1 MSGFSGEFIRIYID
15 NGGNMSGEMATIL
28 NVDDQ
33 EPGRYARRRMLERAG
48 YRVIDANCGA
58 DAWRVLEEVRPQLV
72 LMDVNLPDISGFDL
86 CRRIKNRPE
95 LTDIMVLH
103 VSASRVSG
111 TDRAVGLEVGSD
123 GYLIEPIDEK
133 ELHAAV
139 RSLLRLQERQQEN
152 EGLLARLRRSEE
164 LFRGLFEQAAVGM
177 CVVGSDGRLLR
188 VNDKLCSITGR
199 AEHDLMKQELRD
211 LTHPDD
217 RAEHESQVGTLLLG
231 GISEVSLEQ
240 RLMRPDGDTI
250 WVMVTLS
257 IQWDAGGRIQSLIGV
272 IEDID
277 ARKRAELELRT
288 HTARQ
293 QLLSKIMDQLLR
305 VDDPADV
312 MQDIF
317 ASLQASVGLNSF
329 LDYDVISDN
338 SGIRMTT
345 WAGIPDDALEPLMF
359 LKFGQ
364 ALCGTS
370 AASRKPIIVERLQA
384 SNDPKASRMQAVGAT
399 AYACFPLI
407 VGERLLGTLAFASNS
422 RQAFDPDDLELLE
435 AVSNYV
441 ATAKE
446 RRRLLRETRQRAEQV
461 AEQEER
467 LRFATDGAG
476 MGTWDVDLRTGRVV
490 WNRQN
495 ALLLGFDSE
504 TVQASTKRWWAL
516 VHEDDRPI
524 VRQAM
529 RNARNSGNL
538 YQGEHRIRRADT
550 GELRWL
556 APYGRIHYSGDGRP
570 TRFVGVTFDITERK
584 HAEMQRQEWTKELE
598 RRVNERT
605 KELVR
610 THDRLRGL
618 AQDLTLTEQRER
630 QRIAGELHDYLAQ
643 MLVVTRLK
651 MNHASQM
658 ITPHP
663 ACTILHE
670 ADQLIDQSLTY
681 TRTVVAELMPP
692 TLRQFGLAAGLR
704 WLGERMEQQGLVVHV
719 DVPSM
724 APTLS
729 EDHTTMLFQCVR
741 ELLFNVLKHSG
752 TDRASVT
759 MTDDGQGK
767 LEIVVHDDGVGC
779 DPVAI
784 RESRGDKFGL
794 FSIRERMEAIDGWM
808 ELESQTG
815 TGTTVTLGVSVGAAS
830 SDEAVA
836 VGGEDGAVVPAH
848 TAGNSTGHVQPPIVE
863 RSVRVLLVDDHA
875 MVRQGLR
882 SILDGYPNLDIIAE
896 AGDGEE
902 AITLARLL
910 KPDLVVMDVNMP
922 RLDGIEAT
930 RRIREELPATYVVG
944 LSVNE
949 AEHIVKSMRAA
960 GASAFLTKESAADHL
975 YETIGAVTRKNNVE
989 CSLDASI
996 R

>member
-1 MSGFSGEFIRIYID
+1 M
-15 NGGNMSGEMATIL
+15 NAEMATIL
-28 NVDDQ
+28 NIDDQ

-58 DAWRVLEEVRPQLV
+58 DAWRVLETMRPQLV

-86 CRRIKNRPE
+86 CRRIKSRPE
-95 LTDIMVLH
+95 LADIMVLH

-123 GYLIEPIDEK
+123 GYLVEPVDEK

-139 RSLLRLQERQQEN
+139 RSLLRLRERQQEN

-199 AEHDLMKQELRD
+199 TEHDLMKQELRD

-250 WVMVTLS
+250 WVTVTLS

-293 QLLSKIMDQLLR
+293 QLLSKTMDQLLR

-317 ASLQASVGLNSF
+317 ASLRTSVGLDTF
-329 LDYDVISDN
+329 LDYDVTPDN
-338 SGIRMTT
+338 GGIRMSA
-345 WAGIPDDALEPLMF
+345 WAGIPDEALEPLMF

-370 AASRKPIIVERLQA
+370 AVSRKPVIVERLQ
-384 SNDPKASRMQAVGAT
+384 SSTDPKASRMQAVGSM

-407 VGERLLGTLAFASNS
+407 VGDRLLGTLAFASS
-422 RQAFDPDDLELLE
+422 HRQGFDPDDLELLE
-435 AVSNYV
+435 GVSNYV
-441 ATAKE
+441 AMAKE
-446 RRRLLRETRQRAEQV
+446 RRRLLNETRQRAEQV

-495 ALLLGFDSE
+495 ALLLGFDAEAS
-504 TVQASTKRWWAL
+504 QASIKRWWAL
-516 VHEDDRPI
+516 VHEDDRPA

-529 RNARNSGNL
+529 KNARNSGSL
-538 YQGEHRIRRADT
+538 YQAEHRIRRADT

-584 HAEMQRQEWTKELE
+584 QAEMQRQEWTRELE
-598 RRVNERT
+598 RRGNERT

-658 ITPHP
+658 IAPHP
-663 ACTILHE
+663 ACTVLQE

-692 TLRQFGLAAGLR
+692 TLRQFGLAAGMR
-704 WLGERMEQQGLVVHV
+704 WLGDRMEQQGLIVHV
-719 DVPSM
+719 DVPSV
-724 APTLS
+724 APPLS

-741 ELLFNVLKHSG
+741 ELLFNVLKHAG
-752 TDRASVT
+752 TDRASIAMVE
-759 MTDDGQGK
+759 DGQDK
-767 LEIVVHDDGVGC
+767 LKIIVHDDGVGC

-784 RESRGDKFGL
+784 RESGGDKFGL

-808 ELESQTG
+808 DLESQPG
-815 TGTTVTLGVSVGAAS
+815 AGTTVTLGVTVGAAMTE
-830 SDEAVA
+830 EAADGGGGQTMLAAQPGGATPLTTKQA
-836 VGGEDGAVVPAH
+836 VL
-848 TAGNSTGHVQPPIVE
+848 E
-863 RSVRVLLVDDHA
+863 RPVRVLLVDDHA

-902 AITLARLL
+902 AITLARQL
-910 KPDLVVMDVNMP
+910 KPDLIVMDVIMP

-930 RRIREELPATYVVG
+930 RRIREEMPSTYVVG
-944 LSVNE
+944 LWVNE
-949 AEHIVKSMRAA
+949 AEHIVKSMKAA
-960 GASAFLTKESAADHL
+960 GAAAFLTKESAADHL
-975 YETIGAVTRKNNVE
+975 YETIGAVTRKINVE
-989 CSLDASI
+989 CSMDASL

>member
-1 MSGFSGEFIRIYID
+1 MTE
-15 NGGNMSGEMATIL
+15 ETTTIL

-33 EPGRYARRRMLERAG
+33 EAGRYARRRMLERAG
-48 YRVIDANCGA
+48 YRVIDAICGA
-58 DAWRVLEEVRPQLV
+58 DAWRVVEEVRPPLV

-86 CRRIKNRPE
+86 CRRIKKRPE
-95 LTDIMVLH
+95 LADTMVLH

-111 TDRAVGLEVGSD
+111 MDRAFGLEVGSD

-133 ELHAAV
+133 ELLAAV
-139 RSLLRLQERQQEN
+139 RSLLRLRDRQQEN

-188 VNDKLCSITGR
+188 VNDKLCRITGR

-211 LTHPDD
+211 LTHPED

-250 WVMVTLS
+250 WVTVTLS

-293 QLLSKIMDQLLR
+293 QLLSKTMDQLLR
-305 VDDPADV
+305 VDDPRDV

-317 ASLQASVGLNSF
+317 ESLRKSVGLDSF
-329 LDYDVISDN
+329 LDYDVMPDN
-338 SGIRMTT
+338 SGIRMAT
-345 WAGIPDDALEPLMF
+345 WAGIPDAALESLMF
-359 LKFGQ
+359 LQFGQ

-370 AASRKPIIVERLQA
+370 AVSRQPVIVDHLQ
-384 SNDPKASRMQAVGAT
+384 SSSDPKASRMQAVGST
-399 AYACFPLI
+399 TYACFPLI
-407 VGERLLGTLAFASNS
+407 VGDRLLGTLAFASS
-422 RQAFDPDDLELLE
+422 TRVSFEPDDLELLE

-441 ATAKE
+441 AMAKE
-446 RRRLLRETRQRAEQV
+446 RRRLLHETRQRAEQV
-461 AEQEER
+461 IEQEER

-495 ALLLGFDSE
+495 ALLLGYDFESD
-504 TVQASTKRWWAL
+504 QASTKRWWAL
-516 VHEDDRPI
+516 VHEDDRAI

-529 RNARNSGNL
+529 KNARNSGHL
-538 YQGEHRIRRADT
+538 YQAEHRIRRADT

-556 APYGRIHYSGDGRP
+556 APYGRIHYNGGGRP

-584 HAEMQRQEWTKELE
+584 QSDIQRQEWTRELE

-651 MNHASQM
+651 MNQATQM
-658 ITPHP
+658 ISPHP
-663 ACTILHE
+663 ACSVLQE

-704 WLGERMEQQGLVVHV
+704 WLGERMGQQGLDVGV
-719 DVPSM
+719 DVPDV
-724 APTLS
+724 APPLS
-729 EDHTTMLFQCVR
+729 EDHTTMLYQCVR
-741 ELLFNVLKHSG
+741 ELLFNVLKHAG

-759 MTDDGQGK
+759 MGDDGHGK
-767 LEIVVHDDGVGC
+767 LQIVVHDDGVGC
-779 DPVAI
+779 DPVTI
-784 RESRGDKFGL
+784 RESKGDKFGL

-808 ELESQTG
+808 ELDSQPG
-815 TGTTVTLGVSVGAAS
+815 AGTTVTLGVTIGASGTEDATVDERPLTSAQPSGAS
-830 SDEAVA
+830 AFNVHH
-836 VGGEDGAVVPAH
+836 P
-848 TAGNSTGHVQPPIVE
+848 TQE
-863 RSVRVLLVDDHA
+863 RQAPVRVLLVDDHA

-882 SILDGYPNLDIIAE
+882 SILDGYANLHIIAE

-910 KPDLVVMDVNMP
+910 KPDLIVMDVNMP

-930 RRIREELPATYVVG
+930 RRIREELPGTYVVG

-949 AEHIVKSMRAA
+949 AEHVVKSMRDA

-975 YETIGAVTRKNNVE
+975 YETIGMVTRKTSVE
-989 CSLDASI
+989 CSMDA
-996 R
+996 

>member
-1 MSGFSGEFIRIYID
+1 MTE
-15 NGGNMSGEMATIL
+15 EMTTIV

-33 EPGRYARRRMLERAG
+33 EAGRYARRRMLERAG
-48 YRVIDANCGA
+48 YRVIDATCGA
-58 DAWRVLEEVRPQLV
+58 DAWRVVEEVRPPLV

-86 CRRIKNRPE
+86 CRRIKKRPE
-95 LTDIMVLH
+95 LADIMVLH

-111 TDRAVGLEVGSD
+111 MDRAFGLEVGSD

-133 ELHAAV
+133 ELLAAV
-139 RSLLRLQERQQEN
+139 RSLLRLRERQQEN

-211 LTHPDD
+211 LTHPED

-240 RLMRPDGDTI
+240 RLMRPDGETI
-250 WVMVTLS
+250 WVTVTLS

-293 QLLSKIMDQLLR
+293 QLLSKTMDQLLR
-305 VDDPADV
+305 VDDPRDV

-317 ASLQASVGLNSF
+317 ESLRKSVGLDTF
-329 LDYDVISDN
+329 LDYDVMPDN
-338 SGIRMTT
+338 SGIRMAT
-345 WAGIPDDALEPLMF
+345 WSGIPDPALEPLMF
-359 LKFGQ
+359 LQFGQ

-370 AASRKPIIVERLQA
+370 AVSRQPVIVDHLQ
-384 SNDPKASRMQAVGAT
+384 SSSDPKASRMQAVGST

-407 VGERLLGTLAFASNS
+407 VGDRLLGTLAFASNTRDS
-422 RQAFDPDDLELLE
+422 FEPDDLELLE

-441 ATAKE
+441 AMAKE
-446 RRRLLRETRQRAEQV
+446 RRRLLHETRQRAEQV

-467 LRFATDGAG
+467 LRFATEGAG

-495 ALLLGFDSE
+495 ALLLGYDVESG
-504 TVQASTKRWWAL
+504 QASAKRWWAL
-516 VHEDDRPI
+516 VHEEDRAI

-529 RNARNSGNL
+529 KNASKSGQL
-538 YQGEHRIRRADT
+538 FQAEHRIRRADT

-556 APYGRIHYSGDGRP
+556 APYGRIHYNGGGRP

-584 HAEMQRQEWTKELE
+584 QSDIQRQEWTRELE

-651 MNHASQM
+651 MNQATQM
-658 ITPHP
+658 ISPHA
-663 ACTILHE
+663 ACSVLQE

-704 WLGERMEQQGLVVHV
+704 WLGERMGQQGLDVSV
-719 DVPSM
+719 DVPDV
-724 APTLS
+724 APPLS
-729 EDHTTMLFQCVR
+729 EDHTTMLYQCVR
-741 ELLFNVLKHSG
+741 ELLFNVLKHAG
-752 TDRASVT
+752 TDRASVR
-759 MTDDGQGK
+759 MGDDGQGK
-767 LEIVVHDDGVGC
+767 LHIVVHDEGVGC
-779 DPVAI
+779 DPVTI
-784 RESRGDKFGL
+784 RESKGDKFGL

-808 ELESQTG
+808 ELDSQPG
-815 TGTTVTLGVSVGAAS
+815 AGTTVTLGVTVGASGAEDAAADQLPLNAAQPSGAS
-830 SDEAVA
+830 GFSAHH
-836 VGGEDGAVVPAH
+836 PAH
-848 TAGNSTGHVQPPIVE
+848 E
-863 RSVRVLLVDDHA
+863 RQAPVRVLLVDDHA

-882 SILDGYPNLDIIAE
+882 SILDGYPNLHIIAE

-910 KPDLVVMDVNMP
+910 KPDLIVMDVNMP

-930 RRIREELPATYVVG
+930 KRIREELPGTYVVG

-949 AEHIVKSMRAA
+949 AEHVVKSMRDA

-975 YETIGAVTRKNNVE
+975 YETIGMVIRKTSVE
-989 CSLDASI
+989 CSMDA
-996 R
+996 

>member
-1 MSGFSGEFIRIYID
+1 
-15 NGGNMSGEMATIL
+15 
-28 NVDDQ
+28 
-33 EPGRYARRRMLERAG
+33 MLERAG

-58 DAWRVLEEVRPQLV
+58 DAWRVLEEARPQLV

-95 LTDIMVLH
+95 LADIMVLH
-103 VSASRVSG
+103 VSASRVTG

-133 ELHAAV
+133 ELLAAV
-139 RSLLRLQERQQEN
+139 RSLLRLRERQQEN

-199 AEHDLMKQELRD
+199 AEQDLMKQELRD
-211 LTHPDD
+211 LTHPED

-240 RLMRPDGDTI
+240 RLMRRDGDTI
-250 WVMVTLS
+250 WVNVTLS

-288 HTARQ
+288 HTTRQ
-293 QLLSKIMDQLLR
+293 QLLSNTMDQLLR
-305 VDDPADV
+305 VDDPAEV
-312 MQDIF
+312 MHDIF
-317 ASLQASVGLNSF
+317 AALRTSVGLDSF
-329 LDYDVISDN
+329 FDYDVTPDN
-338 SGIRMTT
+338 KGIRMVS
-345 WAGIPDDALEPLMF
+345 WAGIPDQAVEPLMY
-359 LKFGQ
+359 LDFGQ

-370 AASRKPIIVERLQA
+370 AASRKPVIVGQLQA
-384 SNDPKASRMQAVGAT
+384 STDPKAARMQATGST
-399 AYACFPLI
+399 AYAGFPLI
-407 VGERLLGTLAFASNS
+407 VGERLLGTLAFASSS
-422 RQAFDPDDLELLE
+422 RHSFDPDDLELLE
-435 AVSNYV
+435 SVSHYV
-441 ATAKE
+441 AMAKE
-446 RRRLLRETRQRAEQV
+446 RRRLLQETRQRAEQV

-495 ALLLGFDSE
+495 ALLLGYDSKT
-504 TVQASTKRWWAL
+504 TVASIRKWWTL
-516 VHEDDRPI
+516 VHEDDRPV
-524 VRQAM
+524 VRHAM
-529 RNARNSGNL
+529 RNARDSGTFA
-538 YQGEHRIRRADT
+538 QAEHRIRRADT

-556 APYGRIHYSGDGRP
+556 APYGRIHYNEEGRP
-570 TRFVGVTFDITERK
+570 TRFVGVTFDMTERK
-584 HAEMQRQEWTKELE
+584 HSEMQRQEWMKELE

-610 THDRLRGL
+610 THDKLRGL

-658 ITPHP
+658 IAPHP
-663 ACTILHE
+663 ACAVLQE

-704 WLGERMEQQGLVVHV
+704 WLGERMEQQGLEVHV
-719 DVPSM
+719 DVPAT
-724 APTLS
+724 APPLS

-767 LEIVVHDDGVGC
+767 LEIIVRDDGAGC

-808 ELESQTG
+808 ELESQPG
-815 TGTTVTLGVSVGAAS
+815 AGTTVRLGLTVGRPDDGVTARGDQIVMTVQTAGAAS
-830 SDEAVA
+830 T
-836 VGGEDGAVVPAH
+836 VPQQ
-848 TAGNSTGHVQPPIVE
+848 TMLE
-863 RSVRVLLVDDHA
+863 RPVRVLLVDDHA

-910 KPDLVVMDVNMP
+910 KPDLIVMDVNMP

-930 RRIREELPATYVVG
+930 RRIREELPGTYVVG

-949 AEHIVKSMRAA
+949 AEHIVKSMQAA

-975 YETIGAVTRKNNVE
+975 YETIGTVTRKINLE
-989 CSLDASI
+989 CSMDASI
-996 R
+996 H

>member
-1 MSGFSGEFIRIYID
+1 MTE
-15 NGGNMSGEMATIL
+15 ETTTIV

-33 EPGRYARRRMLERAG
+33 EAGRYAKRRMLERAG
-48 YRVIDANCGA
+48 YRVIDATSGA
-58 DAWRVLEEVRPQLV
+58 DAWRVVEDLRPPLV

-86 CRRIKNRPE
+86 CRRIKKRPE
-95 LTDIMVLH
+95 LADIMVLH

-111 TDRAVGLEVGSD
+111 QDRAFGLEVGSD
-123 GYLIEPIDEK
+123 GYLIEPIEET
-133 ELHAAV
+133 ELLAAV
-139 RSLLRLQERQQEN
+139 RSLLRLRERQREN

-231 GISEVSLEQ
+231 GISEVSMEQ
-240 RLMRPDGDTI
+240 RLVRSDGDTI
-250 WVMVTLS
+250 WVTVTLS

-288 HTARQ
+288 HTSRQ
-293 QLLSKIMDQLLR
+293 QLLSRTMDRLLR

-317 ASLQASVGLNSF
+317 ESLRASVGLDSF
-329 LDYDVISDN
+329 LDYDVLPDN

-345 WAGIPDDALEPLMF
+345 WAGIPDHAIEPLMF
-359 LKFGQ
+359 LQFGQ

-370 AASRKPIIVERLQA
+370 AASRQPVIVDHLQRSA
-384 SNDPKASRMQAVGAT
+384 DPRAARMQAVGST

-407 VGERLLGTLAFASNS
+407 VGDRLLGTLAFASSS
-422 RQAFDPDDLELLE
+422 RQWFEPDDLELLE

-441 ATAKE
+441 AMAKE
-446 RRRLLRETRQRAEQV
+446 RRRLLQETRHRAEQV

-467 LRFATDGAG
+467 LRFATEGAG

-490 WNRQN
+490 WNLQN
-495 ALLLGFDSE
+495 ALLLGYDSDSC
-504 TVQASTKRWWAL
+504 QASIKRWWAL
-516 VHEDDRPI
+516 VHEEDRPAI
-524 VRQAM
+524 RQAM
-529 RNARNSGNL
+529 NNARNSGSL
-538 YQGEHRIRRADT
+538 YQAEHRIHRADT

-556 APYGRIHYSGDGRP
+556 APYGRIHYDGGGRP

-584 HAEMQRQEWTKELE
+584 HADIQRQEWTRELE

-610 THDRLRGL
+610 THDRLRAL

-630 QRIAGELHDYLAQ
+630 QRIAGEMHDYLAQ

-651 MNHASQM
+651 MNHAAQM
-658 ITPHP
+658 ISQHP
-663 ACTILHE
+663 ACAVLQE

-704 WLGERMEQQGLVVHV
+704 WLGERMGQQGLDVHV
-719 DVPSM
+719 DVPAV
-724 APTLS
+724 APPLS
-729 EDHTTMLFQCVR
+729 EDDTTMLYQSVR
-741 ELLFNVLKHSG
+741 ELLFNVLKHAG
-752 TDRASVT
+752 TDRASVI

-767 LEIVVHDDGVGC
+767 VQIEVHDDGAGC
-779 DPVAI
+779 DPVTI
-784 RESRGDKFGL
+784 RESRGNKFGL

-808 ELESQTG
+808 ELESQPG
-815 TGTTVTLGVSVGAAS
+815 AGTTVTLGVTLGKSRIDDVTAREDRLLNVSPPSGASAFNHQH
-830 SDEAVA
+830 AV
-836 VGGEDGAVVPAH
+836 H
-848 TAGNSTGHVQPPIVE
+848 E
-863 RSVRVLLVDDHA
+863 RQAPVRVLLVDDHA

-882 SILDGYPNLDIIAE
+882 SILDGYANLHIIAE

-930 RRIREELPATYVVG
+930 RRIREELPATFVVG

-949 AEHIVKSMRAA
+949 AEHVVRSMRDA

-975 YETIGAVTRKNNVE
+975 YETIGTVTRKTSVE
-989 CSLDASI
+989 CSMDA
-996 R
+996 

>member
-1 MSGFSGEFIRIYID
+1 MTGET
-15 NGGNMSGEMATIL
+15 AAIL

-33 EPGRYARRRMLERAG
+33 EAGRYARRRMLERAG

-58 DAWRVLEEVRPQLV
+58 DAWRVLEEARPQLV

-95 LTDIMVLH
+95 LADIMVLH
-103 VSASRVSG
+103 VSASRVTG

-133 ELHAAV
+133 ELLAAV
-139 RSLLRLQERQQEN
+139 RSLLRLRERQQEN

-211 LTHPDD
+211 LTHPED

-240 RLMRPDGDTI
+240 RLMRRDGDTI
-250 WVMVTLS
+250 WVNVTLS

-288 HTARQ
+288 HTTRQ
-293 QLLSKIMDQLLR
+293 QLLSKTMDQLLR
-305 VDDPADV
+305 VDDPAEV
-312 MQDIF
+312 MHDIY
-317 ASLQASVGLNSF
+317 AALRTSVGLDSF
-329 LDYDVISDN
+329 LDYDVTPDN
-338 SGIRMTT
+338 KGIRMVS
-345 WAGIPDDALEPLMF
+345 WAGIPDQAVEPLMY
-359 LKFGQ
+359 LEFGQ

-370 AASRKPIIVERLQA
+370 AASRKPVIVGQLQT
-384 SNDPKASRMQAVGAT
+384 STDPKAARMQATGST

-407 VGERLLGTLAFASNS
+407 VGERLLGTLAFASSS
-422 RQAFDPDDLELLE
+422 RHSFDPDDLELLE
-435 AVSNYV
+435 AVSHYV
-441 ATAKE
+441 AMAKE
-446 RRRLLRETRQRAEQV
+446 RRRLLQETRQRAEQV

-495 ALLLGFDSE
+495 ALLLGYDSMA
-504 TVQASTKRWWAL
+504 TVASIRKWWTL
-516 VHEDDRPI
+516 VHEEDRPV
-524 VRQAM
+524 VRHAM
-529 RNARNSGNL
+529 RIARDSGTFA
-538 YQGEHRIRRADT
+538 QAEHRIRRADT

-556 APYGRIHYSGDGRP
+556 APYGRIHYNEEGRP
-570 TRFVGVTFDITERK
+570 TRFVGVTFDMTERK
-584 HAEMQRQEWTKELE
+584 HSEMQRQEWMKELE

-610 THDRLRGL
+610 THDKLRGL

-658 ITPHP
+658 IAPHP
-663 ACTILHE
+663 ACAVLQE

-719 DVPSM
+719 DVPAM
-724 APTLS
+724 APPLS

-767 LEIVVHDDGVGC
+767 LEIIVRDDGAGC

-808 ELESQTG
+808 ELESQPG
-815 TGTTVTLGVSVGAAS
+815 AGTTVRLGLTVGRPDDGATTRGDQIVMTAQTGGAAS
-830 SDEAVA
+830 AVPQQA
-836 VGGEDGAVVPAH
+836 ML
-848 TAGNSTGHVQPPIVE
+848 E
-863 RSVRVLLVDDHA
+863 RPVRVLLVDDHA

-910 KPDLVVMDVNMP
+910 KPDLIVMDVNMP

-930 RRIREELPATYVVG
+930 RRIREELPGTYVVG

-949 AEHIVKSMRAA
+949 AEHIVKSMQAA

-975 YETIGAVTRKNNVE
+975 YETIGTVTRKINLE
-989 CSLDASI
+989 CSMDASI
-996 R
+996 H

>member
-1 MSGFSGEFIRIYID
+1 MTV
-15 NGGNMSGEMATIL
+15 EMATIL

-58 DAWRVLEEVRPQLV
+58 DAWRVLEDARPQLV

-95 LTDIMVLH
+95 LADIMVLH

-111 TDRAVGLEVGSD
+111 TDRAVGMEVGSD

-133 ELHAAV
+133 ELLAAV
-139 RSLLRLQERQQEN
+139 RSLLRLRERQQEN

-199 AEHDLMKQELRD
+199 AEHNLMKQELRD
-211 LTHPDD
+211 LTHPED

-250 WVMVTLS
+250 WVNVTLS

-288 HTARQ
+288 HTTRQ
-293 QLLSKIMDQLLR
+293 QLLSKTMDQLLR

-312 MQDIF
+312 MHDIF
-317 ASLQASVGLNSF
+317 SALRTSVGLDSF
-329 LDYDVISDN
+329 LDYDVTPDN
-338 SGIRMTT
+338 KGIRMAS
-345 WAGIPDDALEPLMF
+345 WAGIPDQAVEPLMY
-359 LKFGQ
+359 LEFGQ

-370 AASRKPIIVERLQA
+370 AASRKPVIVEQLQA
-384 SNDPKASRMQAVGAT
+384 SADPKATRMQAVGST

-407 VGERLLGTLAFASNS
+407 VGERLLGTLAFASSS
-422 RQAFDPDDLELLE
+422 RHSFDPDDLELLE
-435 AVSNYV
+435 AVSHYV
-441 ATAKE
+441 AMAKE
-446 RRRLLRETRQRAEQV
+446 RRRLLQETRQRAEQV

-495 ALLLGFDSE
+495 ALLLGYNSQ
-504 TVQASTKRWWAL
+504 TTQASIRQWWAL
-516 VHEDDRPI
+516 VHEDDRAI

-529 RNARNSGNL
+529 RNARDSGTFA
-538 YQGEHRIRRADT
+538 QAEHRISRADT

-556 APYGRIHYSGDGRP
+556 APYGRIHYNDDGRP
-570 TRFVGVTFDITERK
+570 TRFVGVTFDMTERK
-584 HAEMQRQEWTKELE
+584 HSEMQRQEWMKELE

-651 MNHASQM
+651 MNHVSQM
-658 ITPHP
+658 IAPHP
-663 ACTILHE
+663 ACAVLEE

-704 WLGERMEQQGLVVHV
+704 WLGERMEQQGLLVHV
-719 DVPSM
+719 DGPAV
-724 APTLS
+724 APPLS
-729 EDHTTMLFQCVR
+729 EDHTTMLYQCVR
-741 ELLFNVLKHSG
+741 ELLFNVLKHAG

-767 LEIVVHDDGVGC
+767 LEIVVHDDGAGC

-784 RESRGDKFGL
+784 QESRGDKFGL

-808 ELESQTG
+808 ELESQPG
-815 TGTTVTLGVSVGAAS
+815 AGTTVTLGLTVGACRP
-830 SDEAVA
+830 DDGVA
-836 VGGEDGAVVPAH
+836 AGADQLGMNAQPPGA
-848 TAGNSTGHVQPPIVE
+848 STGAPQQAMLE
-863 RSVRVLLVDDHA
+863 RPVRVLLVDDHA

-910 KPDLVVMDVNMP
+910 KPDLIVMDVNMP

-930 RRIREELPATYVVG
+930 RRIREELPGTYVVG

-949 AEHIVKSMRAA
+949 AEHIVKSMQAA

-975 YETIGAVTRKNNVE
+975 YETIGTVTRKINLE
-989 CSLDASI
+989 CSMDASI
-996 R
+996 H

>member
-1 MSGFSGEFIRIYID
+1 MT
-15 NGGNMSGEMATIL
+15 GEMATIL

-33 EPGRYARRRMLERAG
+33 EAGRYARRRMLERAG
-48 YRVIDANCGA
+48 YRVIDATCGA
-58 DAWRVLEEVRPQLV
+58 DAWRVLEDVRPQLV

-103 VSASRVSG
+103 VSASRVTG
-111 TDRAVGLEVGSD
+111 NDRAVGLEVGSD

-133 ELHAAV
+133 ELLAAV
-139 RSLLRLQERQQEN
+139 QSLLRLRERQQEN
-152 EGLLARLRRSEE
+152 EGLVARLRRSEE

-240 RLMRPDGDTI
+240 RLLRPDGDTI
-250 WVMVTLS
+250 WVLVTLS

-293 QLLSKIMDQLLR
+293 QLLSNIMDQLLR

-317 ASLQASVGLNSF
+317 ASLRESVGLDSF
-329 LDYDVISDN
+329 LDYDVTPDN
-338 SGIRMTT
+338 SGIRMSS
-345 WAGIPDDALEPLMF
+345 WAGIPEDALEPLMS
-359 LKFGQ
+359 LNFGQ

-370 AASRKPIIVERLQA
+370 ASSRKPVIVDRLQA
-384 SNDPKASRMQAVGAT
+384 SNDPKASRMQAVGAM

-407 VGERLLGTLAFASNS
+407 VGERLLGTLAFATNS
-422 RQAFDPDDLELLE
+422 RQSFDPDDLELLE

-441 ATAKE
+441 AMGKE

-495 ALLLGFDSE
+495 ALLLGYASE
-504 TVQASTKRWWAL
+504 TTKASTKHWWAL
-516 VHEDDRPI
+516 VHEDDRPL

-529 RNARNSGNL
+529 KNARTSGSL
-538 YQGEHRIRRADT
+538 YQAEHRIRRADT

-556 APYGRIHYSGDGRP
+556 APYGRIHYNDGRP

-651 MNHASQM
+651 INHASQM
-658 ITPHP
+658 ISPHP
-663 ACTILHE
+663 ASAVLQE

-719 DVPSM
+719 DVPRVT
-724 APTLS
+724 PPLS
-729 EDHTTMLFQCVR
+729 EDHATMLFQCVR
-741 ELLFNVLKHSG
+741 ELLFNVLKHAG

-767 LEIVVHDDGVGC
+767 LEIVVRDEGVGC

-784 RESRGDKFGL
+784 RESRADKFGL

-808 ELESQTG
+808 ELESRPG
-815 TGTTVTLGVSVGAAS
+815 AGTTVTLGVTAG
-830 SDEAVA
+830 DGRLELP
-836 VGGEDGAVVPAH
+836 VGGGAIDASAATAQ
-848 TAGNSTGHVQPPIVE
+848 TAGSTPLNTQPAILT
-863 RSVRVLLVDDHA
+863 RTVRVLLVDDHA

-910 KPDLVVMDVNMP
+910 KPDLIVMDVNMP

-930 RRIREELPATYVVG
+930 KRIREELPSTYVVG

-975 YETIGAVTRKNNVE
+975 YETIGAVTRKSHVE
-989 CSLDASI
+989 CSMDASI

>member
-1 MSGFSGEFIRIYID
+1 MTGD
-15 NGGNMSGEMATIL
+15 MATIL

-139 RSLLRLQERQQEN
+139 RSLLRLRERQQEN

-277 ARKRAELELRT
+277 ARKRAELDLRT
-288 HTARQ
+288 HTGRQ
-293 QLLSKIMDQLLR
+293 QLLSKTMDQLLR
-305 VDDPADV
+305 VDDPAEV

-317 ASLQASVGLNSF
+317 SSLRASVGLDSF
-329 LDYDVISDN
+329 LDYDVMPDN
-338 SGIRMTT
+338 SGIRMTS

-370 AASRKPIIVERLQA
+370 AASRKPVIVERLQG
-384 SNDPKASRMQAVGAT
+384 SSDPRASRMQAVGST

-407 VGERLLGTLAFASNS
+407 VGEKLLGTLAFASNS
-422 RQAFDPDDLELLE
+422 RPSFDPEDLELLE
-435 AVSNYV
+435 SVSNYV
-441 ATAKE
+441 AMAKE
-446 RRRLLRETRQRAEQV
+446 RRRLLQETRLRAEQV

-495 ALLLGFDSE
+495 ALLLGNDSE
-504 TVQASTKRWWAL
+504 TSHASTKRWWAL
-516 VHEDDRPI
+516 VHEDDRPV

-529 RNARNSGNL
+529 KNARNSGNL
-538 YQGEHRIRRADT
+538 YQAEHRIRRADT
-550 GELRWL
+550 GELRWV
-556 APYGRIHYSGDGRP
+556 APYGRIHFSGDGRP

-651 MNHASQM
+651 MNHASQL
-658 ITPHP
+658 IAPHP
-663 ACTILHE
+663 ACAVLQE

-704 WLGERMEQQGLVVHV
+704 WLGERMEQQGLMVHV
-719 DVPSM
+719 DVPAA
-724 APTLS
+724 APPLS

-741 ELLFNVLKHSG
+741 ELLFNVLKHAG

-784 RESRGDKFGL
+784 RESRADKFGI

-808 ELESQTG
+808 ELESRLG
-815 TGTTVTLGVSVGAAS
+815 AGTTVTLGVTVGASCAVDAAAGGNGVEQPAFAAQAAAS
-830 SDEAVA
+830 ASHTTQQAVL
-836 VGGEDGAVVPAH
+836 
-848 TAGNSTGHVQPPIVE
+848 E
-863 RSVRVLLVDDHA
+863 RPVRVLLVDDHA

-910 KPDLVVMDVNMP
+910 KPDLIVMDVNMP

-930 RRIREELPATYVVG
+930 KRIREELPATHVVG

-960 GASAFLTKESAADHL
+960 GAAAFLTKESAADHL
-975 YETIGAVTRKNNVE
+975 YETIGAVTRKINVE
-989 CSLDASI
+989 CSMDASI

>member
-1 MSGFSGEFIRIYID
+1 
-15 NGGNMSGEMATIL
+15 
-28 NVDDQ
+28 
-33 EPGRYARRRMLERAG
+33 
-48 YRVIDANCGA
+48 
-58 DAWRVLEEVRPQLV
+58 
-72 LMDVNLPDISGFDL
+72 
-86 CRRIKNRPE
+86 
-95 LTDIMVLH
+95 
-103 VSASRVSG
+103 
-111 TDRAVGLEVGSD
+111 
-123 GYLIEPIDEK
+123 
-133 ELHAAV
+133 
-139 RSLLRLQERQQEN
+139 
-152 EGLLARLRRSEE
+152 
-164 LFRGLFEQAAVGM
+164 
-177 CVVGSDGRLLR
+177 
-188 VNDKLCSITGR
+188 
-199 AEHDLMKQELRD
+199 
-211 LTHPDD
+211 
-217 RAEHESQVGTLLLG
+217 VGTLLLG

-240 RLMRPDGDTI
+240 RLVRPDGGTV
-250 WVMVTLS
+250 WVTVTLS

-277 ARKRAELELRT
+277 ARKRAELDLRT

-293 QLLSKIMDQLLR
+293 QLLSKTMDQLLR

-312 MQDIF
+312 MQDIY
-317 ASLQASVGLNSF
+317 ASLRTSVGVDTF
-329 LDYDVISDN
+329 LDYDVTPDN
-338 SGIRMTT
+338 AGIRMSA
-345 WAGIPDDALEPLMF
+345 WAGIPEEALEPLMF

-370 AASRKPIIVERLQA
+370 AVSRKPVIVECLQ
-384 SNDPKASRMQAVGAT
+384 SSTDPKASRMQAVGST

-407 VGERLLGTLAFASNS
+407 VGDRLLGTLAFASS
-422 RQAFDPDDLELLE
+422 RRQAFDPDDLELLE

-441 ATAKE
+441 AMAKE
-446 RRRLLRETRQRAEQV
+446 RRRLLHEIRQRAEQV

-495 ALLLGFDSE
+495 ALLLGYDSE
-504 TVQASTKRWWAL
+504 VSQASTKRWWTL
-516 VHEDDRPI
+516 VHEDDQPA

-529 RNARNSGNL
+529 KNARNSGRL
-538 YQGEHRIRRADT
+538 YQAEHRIRRVDT

-556 APYGRIHYSGDGRP
+556 APYGRIHYSADGRP

-584 HAEMQRQEWTKELE
+584 QAEMQRQEWTRELE

-651 MNHASQM
+651 MNQASQM
-658 ITPHP
+658 IAPHP
-663 ACTILHE
+663 ACAVLQE

-719 DVPSM
+719 DVPPV
-724 APTLS
+724 APPLS

-741 ELLFNVLKHSG
+741 ELLFNVLKHAG
-752 TDRASVT
+752 TDRASIAMVE
-759 MTDDGQGK
+759 DGQDK
-767 LEIVVHDDGVGC
+767 LKIVVHDDGVGC
-779 DPVAI
+779 DPIAI
-784 RESRGDKFGL
+784 QESRGDKFGL

-808 ELESQTG
+808 DLESRPG
-815 TGTTVTLGVSVGAAS
+815 AGTTVTLGVTVGAAMPEEPAGS
-830 SDEAVA
+830 GVDQPMLAAQSGSTPLTSQQAVL
-836 VGGEDGAVVPAH
+836 
-848 TAGNSTGHVQPPIVE
+848 E
-863 RSVRVLLVDDHA
+863 RPVRVLLVDDHA

-910 KPDLVVMDVNMP
+910 KPDLIVMDVNMP

-930 RRIREELPATYVVG
+930 RRIRQELPRTYVVG

-949 AEHIVKSMRAA
+949 AEHIVKSMKAA
-960 GASAFLTKESAADHL
+960 GAAAFLTKESAADHL
-975 YETIGAVTRKNNVE
+975 YETIGAVTRKINVE
-989 CSLDASI
+989 CSMDASL

>member
-1 MSGFSGEFIRIYID
+1 MT
-15 NGGNMSGEMATIL
+15 GEMATIL

-33 EPGRYARRRMLERAG
+33 EPGRYAKRRMLERAG

-86 CRRIKNRPE
+86 CRRIKSRPE
-95 LTDIMVLH
+95 LADVMVLH

-123 GYLIEPIDEK
+123 GYLIEPIDEH

-139 RSLLRLQERQQEN
+139 RSLIRLRERQQEN

-199 AEHDLMKQELRD
+199 TEHDLMKQELRD

-250 WVMVTLS
+250 WVTVTLS

-293 QLLSKIMDQLLR
+293 QLLSKTMDQLLR
-305 VDDPADV
+305 VDDPAEV

-317 ASLQASVGLNSF
+317 TSLRTSVGLDTF
-329 LDYDVISDN
+329 LDYDVTPDN
-338 SGIRMTT
+338 TGIRMTT
-345 WAGIPDDALEPLMF
+345 WAGIPDDAVEPLMA
-359 LKFGQ
+359 LQFGE

-370 AASRKPIIVERLQA
+370 ALSRKPIIAERLQ
-384 SNDPKASRMQAVGAT
+384 SSTDPKASRMQAVGSS

-407 VGERLLGTLAFASNS
+407 VGERLLGTLAFASSN
-422 RQAFDPDDLELLE
+422 RQAFAPDDLELLE

-441 ATAKE
+441 AMAKE
-446 RRRLLRETRQRAEQV
+446 RRRLLHESRQHAEQV

-476 MGTWDVDLRTGRVV
+476 MGTWDIDLRTGRVV

-495 ALLLGFDSE
+495 ALLLGYDAE
-504 TVQASTKRWWAL
+504 ATQASTKRWWAL
-516 VHEDDRPI
+516 VHEEDRPA

-529 RNARNSGNL
+529 RNARNSGAL
-538 YQGEHRIRRADT
+538 YQPEHRIRRADT

-651 MNHASQM
+651 MNHVSQM
-658 ITPHP
+658 IAPHA
-663 ACTILHE
+663 ACAALQE

-704 WLGERMEQQGLVVHV
+704 WLGDRMEQQGLIVHV
-719 DVPSM
+719 DVPSST
-724 APTLS
+724 PPLS
-729 EDHTTMLFQCVR
+729 EDHTTLLFQCVR
-741 ELLFNVLKHSG
+741 ELLFNVLKHAG
-752 TDRASVT
+752 TDRASV
-759 MTDDGQGK
+759 MMIEDGPDK
-767 LEIVVHDDGVGC
+767 VKIIVHDEGVGC

-784 RESRGDKFGL
+784 RESKGDKFGL

-808 ELESQTG
+808 EFESRPG
-815 TGTTVTLGVSVGAAS
+815 AGTTVTLGVTVAA
-830 SDEAVA
+830 AVA
-836 VGGEDGAVVPAH
+836 EEGHGADRTTLTAQPIGATPLPAQQ
-848 TAGNSTGHVQPPIVE
+848 NILDRP
-863 RSVRVLLVDDHA
+863 VRVLLVDDHA

-902 AITLARLL
+902 AITLTRLL
-910 KPDLVVMDVNMP
+910 KPDLIVMDVNMP

-930 RRIREELPATYVVG
+930 RRIRQESPSTYVVG

-949 AEHIVKSMRAA
+949 AEHIVKSMKAA
-960 GASAFLTKESAADHL
+960 GAAAFLTKESAADHL
-975 YETIGAVTRKNNVE
+975 YETIGAVTRKSNVE
-989 CSLDASI
+989 CSIDASF

>member
-1 MSGFSGEFIRIYID
+1 MTGD
-15 NGGNMSGEMATIL
+15 MATIL

-139 RSLLRLQERQQEN
+139 RSLLRLRERQQEN

-277 ARKRAELELRT
+277 ARKRAELDLRT
-288 HTARQ
+288 HTGRQ
-293 QLLSKIMDQLLR
+293 QLLSKTMDQLLR
-305 VDDPADV
+305 VDDPAEV

-317 ASLQASVGLNSF
+317 SSLRASVGLDSF
-329 LDYDVISDN
+329 LDYDVMPDN
-338 SGIRMTT
+338 SGIRMTS

-370 AASRKPIIVERLQA
+370 AASRKPVIVERLQG
-384 SNDPKASRMQAVGAT
+384 SSDPRASRMQAVGST

-407 VGERLLGTLAFASNS
+407 VGEKLLGTLAFASNS
-422 RQAFDPDDLELLE
+422 RPSFDPEDLELLE
-435 AVSNYV
+435 SVSNYV
-441 ATAKE
+441 AMAKE
-446 RRRLLRETRQRAEQV
+446 RRRLLQETRLRAEQV

-495 ALLLGFDSE
+495 ALLLGYDSE
-504 TVQASTKRWWAL
+504 TSHASTKRWWTL
-516 VHEDDRPI
+516 VHEDDRPV

-529 RNARNSGNL
+529 KNARNSGNL
-538 YQGEHRIRRADT
+538 YQAEHRIRRADT
-550 GELRWL
+550 GELRWV
-556 APYGRIHYSGDGRP
+556 APYGRIHFSGDGRP

-651 MNHASQM
+651 MNHASQL
-658 ITPHP
+658 IAPHP
-663 ACTILHE
+663 ACAVLQE

-704 WLGERMEQQGLVVHV
+704 WLGERMEQQGLLVNV
-719 DVPSM
+719 DVPAA
-724 APTLS
+724 APPLS

-741 ELLFNVLKHSG
+741 ELLFNVLKHAG

-784 RESRGDKFGL
+784 RESRADKFGI

-808 ELESQTG
+808 ELESRLG
-815 TGTTVTLGVSVGAAS
+815 AGTTVTLGVTVGASCAV
-830 SDEAVA
+830 EAVA
-836 VGGEDGAVVPAH
+836 GGKGVEQPAFAAQTAASASH
-848 TAGNSTGHVQPPIVE
+848 TTQQAILE
-863 RSVRVLLVDDHA
+863 RPVRVLLVDDHA

-910 KPDLVVMDVNMP
+910 KPDLIVMDVNMP

-930 RRIREELPATYVVG
+930 KRIREELPATHVVG

-960 GASAFLTKESAADHL
+960 GAAAFLTKESAADHL
-975 YETIGAVTRKNNVE
+975 YETIGAVTRKINAE
-989 CSLDASI
+989 CSMDASI

>member
-1 MSGFSGEFIRIYID
+1 MTGD
-15 NGGNMSGEMATIL
+15 MATIL

-139 RSLLRLQERQQEN
+139 RSLLRLRERQQEN

-277 ARKRAELELRT
+277 ARKRAELDLRT
-288 HTARQ
+288 HTGRQ
-293 QLLSKIMDQLLR
+293 QLLSKTMDQLLR
-305 VDDPADV
+305 VDDPAEV

-317 ASLQASVGLNSF
+317 SSLRASVGLDSF
-329 LDYDVISDN
+329 LDYDVMPDN
-338 SGIRMTT
+338 SGIRMTS

-370 AASRKPIIVERLQA
+370 AASRKPVIVERLQG
-384 SNDPKASRMQAVGAT
+384 SSDPRASRMQAVGST

-407 VGERLLGTLAFASNS
+407 VGEKLLGTLAFASNS
-422 RQAFDPDDLELLE
+422 RPSFDPEDLELLE
-435 AVSNYV
+435 SVSNYV
-441 ATAKE
+441 AMAKE
-446 RRRLLRETRQRAEQV
+446 RRRLLQETRLRAEQV

-495 ALLLGFDSE
+495 ALLLGYDSE
-504 TVQASTKRWWAL
+504 TSHASTKRWWAL
-516 VHEDDRPI
+516 VHEDDRPV

-529 RNARNSGNL
+529 KNARNSGNL
-538 YQGEHRIRRADT
+538 YQAEHRIRRADT
-550 GELRWL
+550 GELRWV
-556 APYGRIHYSGDGRP
+556 APYGRIHFSGDGRP

-651 MNHASQM
+651 MNHASQL
-658 ITPHP
+658 IAPHP
-663 ACTILHE
+663 ACAVLQE

-704 WLGERMEQQGLVVHV
+704 WLGERMEQQGLLVNV
-719 DVPSM
+719 DVPAA
-724 APTLS
+724 APPLS

-741 ELLFNVLKHSG
+741 ELLFNVLKHAG

-784 RESRGDKFGL
+784 RESRADKFGI

-808 ELESQTG
+808 ELESRLG
-815 TGTTVTLGVSVGAAS
+815 AGTTVTLGVTVGASCAV
-830 SDEAVA
+830 EAVA
-836 VGGEDGAVVPAH
+836 GGNGVEQPAFAAQTAASASH
-848 TAGNSTGHVQPPIVE
+848 TTQQAILE
-863 RSVRVLLVDDHA
+863 RPVRVLLVDDHA

-910 KPDLVVMDVNMP
+910 KPDLIVMDVNMP

-930 RRIREELPATYVVG
+930 KRIREELPATHVVG

-960 GASAFLTKESAADHL
+960 GAAAFLTKESAADHL
-975 YETIGAVTRKNNVE
+975 YETIGAVTRKINAE
-989 CSLDASI
+989 CSMDASI

>member
-1 MSGFSGEFIRIYID
+1 MTGD
-15 NGGNMSGEMATIL
+15 MATIL

-58 DAWRVLEEVRPQLV
+58 DAWRVLEEARPQLV

-139 RSLLRLQERQQEN
+139 RSLLRLRERQQEN

-277 ARKRAELELRT
+277 ARKRAELDLRT
-288 HTARQ
+288 HTGRQ
-293 QLLSKIMDQLLR
+293 QLLSKTMDQLLR
-305 VDDPADV
+305 VDDPAEV

-317 ASLQASVGLNSF
+317 SSLRASVGLDSF
-329 LDYDVISDN
+329 LDYDVMPDN
-338 SGIRMTT
+338 SGIRMTS

-370 AASRKPIIVERLQA
+370 AASRKPVIVERLQG
-384 SNDPKASRMQAVGAT
+384 SSDPRASRMQAVGST

-407 VGERLLGTLAFASNS
+407 VGERLLGTLAFASNTRPS
-422 RQAFDPDDLELLE
+422 FDPEDLELLE
-435 AVSNYV
+435 SVSNYV
-441 ATAKE
+441 AMAKE
-446 RRRLLRETRQRAEQV
+446 RRRLLQETRLRAEQV

-495 ALLLGFDSE
+495 ALLLGYDSE
-504 TVQASTKRWWAL
+504 TSHASTKRWWAL
-516 VHEDDRPI
+516 VHEDDRPV

-529 RNARNSGNL
+529 KNARNSGNL
-538 YQGEHRIRRADT
+538 YQAEHRIRRADT
-550 GELRWL
+550 GELRWV
-556 APYGRIHYSGDGRP
+556 APYGRIHFSGDGRP

-651 MNHASQM
+651 MNHASQL
-658 ITPHP
+658 IAPHP
-663 ACTILHE
+663 ACAVLQE

-704 WLGERMEQQGLVVHV
+704 WLGERMEQQGLMVHV
-719 DVPSM
+719 DVPAA
-724 APTLS
+724 APPLS

-741 ELLFNVLKHSG
+741 ELLFNVLKHAG

-784 RESRGDKFGL
+784 RESRADKFGI
-794 FSIRERMEAIDGWM
+794 FSIRERMEAMDGWM
-808 ELESQTG
+808 EMESRLG
-815 TGTTVTLGVSVGAAS
+815 AGTTVTLGVTVGANCAV
-830 SDEAVA
+830 EAVA
-836 VGGEDGAVVPAH
+836 GGNGVEQPALAAQAAASTSH
-848 TAGNSTGHVQPPIVE
+848 TTQQAILE
-863 RSVRVLLVDDHA
+863 RPVRVLLVDDHA

-910 KPDLVVMDVNMP
+910 KPDLIVMDVNMP

-930 RRIREELPATYVVG
+930 KRIREELPATYVVG

-960 GASAFLTKESAADHL
+960 GAAAFLTKESAADHL
-975 YETIGAVTRKNNVE
+975 YETIGAVTRKINVE
-989 CSLDASI
+989 CSMDASI

>member
-1 MSGFSGEFIRIYID
+1 MTGD
-15 NGGNMSGEMATIL
+15 MATIL

-58 DAWRVLEEVRPQLV
+58 DAWRVLEEARPQLV

-139 RSLLRLQERQQEN
+139 RSLLRLRERQQEN

-277 ARKRAELELRT
+277 ARKRAELDLRT
-288 HTARQ
+288 HTGRQ
-293 QLLSKIMDQLLR
+293 QLLSKTMDQLLR
-305 VDDPADV
+305 VDDPAEV

-317 ASLQASVGLNSF
+317 SSLRASVGLDSF
-329 LDYDVISDN
+329 LDYDVMPDN
-338 SGIRMTT
+338 SGIRMTS

-370 AASRKPIIVERLQA
+370 AASRKPVIVERLQG
-384 SNDPKASRMQAVGAT
+384 SSDPRASRMQAVGST

-407 VGERLLGTLAFASNS
+407 VGEKLLGTLAFASNS
-422 RQAFDPDDLELLE
+422 RPSFDPEDLELLE
-435 AVSNYV
+435 SVSNYV
-441 ATAKE
+441 AMAKE
-446 RRRLLRETRQRAEQV
+446 RRRLLQETRLRAEQV

-495 ALLLGFDSE
+495 ALLLGYDSE
-504 TVQASTKRWWAL
+504 TSHASTKRWWAL
-516 VHEDDRPI
+516 VHEDDRPA

-529 RNARNSGNL
+529 KNARNSGNL
-538 YQGEHRIRRADT
+538 YQAEHRIRRADT
-550 GELRWL
+550 GELRWV
-556 APYGRIHYSGDGRP
+556 APYGRIHFSGDGRP

-651 MNHASQM
+651 MNHASQL
-658 ITPHP
+658 IAPHP
-663 ACTILHE
+663 ACAVLQE

-704 WLGERMEQQGLVVHV
+704 WLGERMEQQGLLVNV
-719 DVPSM
+719 DVPAA
-724 APTLS
+724 APPLS

-741 ELLFNVLKHSG
+741 ELLFNVLKHAG

-784 RESRGDKFGL
+784 RESRADKFGI

-808 ELESQTG
+808 ELESRLG
-815 TGTTVTLGVSVGAAS
+815 AGTTVTLGVTVGASCAV
-830 SDEAVA
+830 EAVA
-836 VGGEDGAVVPAH
+836 GGNGVEQPAFAAQTAASASH
-848 TAGNSTGHVQPPIVE
+848 TTQQAILE
-863 RSVRVLLVDDHA
+863 RPVRVLLVDDHA

-910 KPDLVVMDVNMP
+910 KPDLIVMDVNMP

-930 RRIREELPATYVVG
+930 KRIREELPATHVVG

-960 GASAFLTKESAADHL
+960 GAAAFLTKESAADHL
-975 YETIGAVTRKNNVE
+975 YETIGAVTRKINAE
-989 CSLDASI
+989 CSMDASI

>member
-1 MSGFSGEFIRIYID
+1 MTGD
-15 NGGNMSGEMATIL
+15 MATIL

-139 RSLLRLQERQQEN
+139 RSLLRLRERQKEN

-277 ARKRAELELRT
+277 ARKRAELDLRT
-288 HTARQ
+288 HTGRQ
-293 QLLSKIMDQLLR
+293 QLLSKTMDQLLR
-305 VDDPADV
+305 VDDPAEV

-317 ASLQASVGLNSF
+317 SSLRASVGLDSF
-329 LDYDVISDN
+329 LDYDVMPDN
-338 SGIRMTT
+338 SGIRMTS

-370 AASRKPIIVERLQA
+370 AASRKPLIVERLQG
-384 SNDPKASRMQAVGAT
+384 SSDPRASRMQAVGST

-407 VGERLLGTLAFASNS
+407 VGEKLLGTLAFASNS
-422 RQAFDPDDLELLE
+422 RPSFDPEDLELLE
-435 AVSNYV
+435 SVSNYV
-441 ATAKE
+441 AMAKE
-446 RRRLLRETRQRAEQV
+446 RRRLLQETRLRAEQV

-495 ALLLGFDSE
+495 ALLLGYDSE
-504 TVQASTKRWWAL
+504 TSHASTKRWWAL
-516 VHEDDRPI
+516 VHEDDRPV

-529 RNARNSGNL
+529 KNARNSGNL
-538 YQGEHRIRRADT
+538 YQAEHRIRRADT
-550 GELRWL
+550 GELRWV
-556 APYGRIHYSGDGRP
+556 APYGRIHFSGDGRP

-651 MNHASQM
+651 MNHASQL
-658 ITPHP
+658 IAPHP
-663 ACTILHE
+663 ACAVLQE

-704 WLGERMEQQGLVVHV
+704 WLGERMEQQGLMVHV
-719 DVPSM
+719 DVPAA
-724 APTLS
+724 APPLS

-741 ELLFNVLKHSG
+741 ELLFNVLKHAG

-784 RESRGDKFGL
+784 RESRADKFGI

-808 ELESQTG
+808 ELESRLG
-815 TGTTVTLGVSVGAAS
+815 AGTTVTLGVTVGASCAV
-830 SDEAVA
+830 EAVA
-836 VGGEDGAVVPAH
+836 GGNGVEQPAFAAQAAASASH
-848 TAGNSTGHVQPPIVE
+848 TTQQAILE
-863 RSVRVLLVDDHA
+863 RPVRVLLVDDHA

-910 KPDLVVMDVNMP
+910 KPDLIVMDVNMP

-930 RRIREELPATYVVG
+930 KRIREELPATHVVG

-960 GASAFLTKESAADHL
+960 GAAAFLTKESAADHL
-975 YETIGAVTRKNNVE
+975 YETIGAVTRKINAE
-989 CSLDASI
+989 CSMDASI

>member
-1 MSGFSGEFIRIYID
+1 MTE
-15 NGGNMSGEMATIL
+15 EMTTIV

-33 EPGRYARRRMLERAG
+33 EAGRYARRRMLERAG
-48 YRVIDANCGA
+48 YRVIDATCGA
-58 DAWRVLEEVRPQLV
+58 DAWRVVEEVRPPLV

-86 CRRIKNRPE
+86 CRRIKKRPE
-95 LTDIMVLH
+95 LADIMVLH

-111 TDRAVGLEVGSD
+111 MDRAFGLEVGSD

-133 ELHAAV
+133 ELLAAV
-139 RSLLRLQERQQEN
+139 RSLLRLRERQQEN

-211 LTHPDD
+211 LTHPED

-240 RLMRPDGDTI
+240 RLMRPDGETI
-250 WVMVTLS
+250 WVTVTLS

-293 QLLSKIMDQLLR
+293 QLLSKTMDQLLR
-305 VDDPADV
+305 VDDPRDV

-317 ASLQASVGLNSF
+317 ESLRKSVGLDTF
-329 LDYDVISDN
+329 LDYDVMPDN
-338 SGIRMTT
+338 SGIRMAT
-345 WAGIPDDALEPLMF
+345 WAGIPDPALEPLMF
-359 LKFGQ
+359 LQFGQ

-370 AASRKPIIVERLQA
+370 AVSRQPVIVDHLQ
-384 SNDPKASRMQAVGAT
+384 SSSDPKASRMQAVGST

-407 VGERLLGTLAFASNS
+407 VGDRLLGTLAFASNTRDS
-422 RQAFDPDDLELLE
+422 FEPDDLELLE

-441 ATAKE
+441 AMAKE
-446 RRRLLRETRQRAEQV
+446 RRRLLHETRQRAEQV

-467 LRFATDGAG
+467 LRFATEGAG

-495 ALLLGFDSE
+495 ALLLGYDFESG
-504 TVQASTKRWWAL
+504 QASAKRWWAL
-516 VHEDDRPI
+516 VHEEDRAI

-529 RNARNSGNL
+529 KNASKSGQL
-538 YQGEHRIRRADT
+538 FQAEHRIRRADT

-556 APYGRIHYSGDGRP
+556 APYGRIHYNGGGRA

-584 HAEMQRQEWTKELE
+584 QSDIQRQEWTRELE

-651 MNHASQM
+651 MNQATQM
-658 ITPHP
+658 ISPHA
-663 ACTILHE
+663 ACSVLQE

-704 WLGERMEQQGLVVHV
+704 WLGERMGQQGLDVSV
-719 DVPSM
+719 DVPDV
-724 APTLS
+724 APPLS
-729 EDHTTMLFQCVR
+729 EDHTTMLYQCVR
-741 ELLFNVLKHSG
+741 ELLFNVLKHAG
-752 TDRASVT
+752 TDRASVR
-759 MTDDGQGK
+759 MGDDGQGK
-767 LEIVVHDDGVGC
+767 LHIVVHDEGVGC
-779 DPVAI
+779 DPVTI
-784 RESRGDKFGL
+784 RESKGDKFGL

-808 ELESQTG
+808 ELDSQPG
-815 TGTTVTLGVSVGAAS
+815 AGTTVTLGVTVGASGAEDAAADQLPLNAAQPSGAS
-830 SDEAVA
+830 GFSAHH
-836 VGGEDGAVVPAH
+836 PAH
-848 TAGNSTGHVQPPIVE
+848 QRQAP
-863 RSVRVLLVDDHA
+863 VRVLLVDDHA

-882 SILDGYPNLDIIAE
+882 SILDGYANLHIIAE

-910 KPDLVVMDVNMP
+910 KPDLIVMDVNMP

-930 RRIREELPATYVVG
+930 KRIREELPGTYVVG

-949 AEHIVKSMRAA
+949 AEHVVKSMRDA

-975 YETIGAVTRKNNVE
+975 YETIGMVIRKTSVE
-989 CSLDASI
+989 CSMDA
-996 R
+996 

>member
-1 MSGFSGEFIRIYID
+1 MTGET
-15 NGGNMSGEMATIL
+15 AAIL

-33 EPGRYARRRMLERAG
+33 EAGRYARRRMLERAG

-58 DAWRVLEEVRPQLV
+58 DAWRVLEEARPQLV

-95 LTDIMVLH
+95 LADIMVLH
-103 VSASRVSG
+103 VSASRVTG

-133 ELHAAV
+133 ELLAAV
-139 RSLLRLQERQQEN
+139 RSLLRLRERQQEN

-211 LTHPDD
+211 LTHPED

-240 RLMRPDGDTI
+240 RLMRRDGDTI
-250 WVMVTLS
+250 WVNVTLS

-288 HTARQ
+288 HTTRQ
-293 QLLSKIMDQLLR
+293 QLLSKTMDQLLR
-305 VDDPADV
+305 VDDPAEV
-312 MQDIF
+312 MHDIY
-317 ASLQASVGLNSF
+317 AALRTSVGLDSF
-329 LDYDVISDN
+329 LDYDVTPDN
-338 SGIRMTT
+338 KGIRMVS
-345 WAGIPDDALEPLMF
+345 WAGIPDQAVEPLMY
-359 LKFGQ
+359 LDFGQ

-370 AASRKPIIVERLQA
+370 AASRKPVIVGQLQT
-384 SNDPKASRMQAVGAT
+384 STDPKAARMQATGST

-407 VGERLLGTLAFASNS
+407 VGERLLGTLAFASSS
-422 RQAFDPDDLELLE
+422 RHSFDPDDLELLE
-435 AVSNYV
+435 AVSHYV
-441 ATAKE
+441 AMAKE
-446 RRRLLRETRQRAEQV
+446 RRRLLQETRQRAEQV

-495 ALLLGFDSE
+495 ALLLGYDSMA
-504 TVQASTKRWWAL
+504 TVASIRKWWTL
-516 VHEDDRPI
+516 VHEEDRPV
-524 VRQAM
+524 VRHAM
-529 RNARNSGNL
+529 RIARDSGTFA
-538 YQGEHRIRRADT
+538 QAEHRIRRADT

-556 APYGRIHYSGDGRP
+556 APYGRIHYNEEGRP
-570 TRFVGVTFDITERK
+570 TRFVGVTFDMTERK
-584 HAEMQRQEWTKELE
+584 HSEMQRQEWMKELE

-610 THDRLRGL
+610 THDKLRGL

-658 ITPHP
+658 IAPHP
-663 ACTILHE
+663 ACAVLQE

-719 DVPSM
+719 DVPAM
-724 APTLS
+724 APPLS

-767 LEIVVHDDGVGC
+767 LEIIVRDDGAGC

-808 ELESQTG
+808 ELESQPG
-815 TGTTVTLGVSVGAAS
+815 AGTTVRLGLTVGRPDDGATTRGDQIVMTAQTGGAAS
-830 SDEAVA
+830 AVPQQA
-836 VGGEDGAVVPAH
+836 ML
-848 TAGNSTGHVQPPIVE
+848 E
-863 RSVRVLLVDDHA
+863 RPVRVLLVDDHA

-910 KPDLVVMDVNMP
+910 KPDLIVMDVNMP

-930 RRIREELPATYVVG
+930 RRIREELPGTYVVG

-949 AEHIVKSMRAA
+949 AEHIVKSMQAA

-975 YETIGAVTRKNNVE
+975 YETIGTVTRKINLE
-989 CSLDASI
+989 CSMDASI
-996 R
+996 H